1 MALEWCSHHRCT
13 SHHVLWLLC
22 SCLKENN
29 VKRHQAREEISRPRL
44 DQKSVFSI
52 PDLSKAW
59 SIFISLPPTVYW
71 VLSTRCHLN
80 PLVSLNSSHQ
90 LSEVSITIFVL
101 CVNNLRPREVKQYA
115 QGHPAKKCEVF
126 KLDFS
131 FFKNPWS
138 YSVHSTT
145 SHMRFILSNGR
156 WKHIYF
162 KENSLVCFSLY
173 QGSGVGCDATAVGSS
188 VQLENH
194 T

>member
-1 MALEWCSHHRCT
+1 MLKPSTDRAGAIIKRGAGTQPSMALEWCSHHRCT

-80 PLVSLNSSHQ
+80 PLVSLNLLTSSLRSVSLSSFYVWIIWDQEKLNNMPKVTQ
-90 LSEVSITIFVL
+90 LRSVKFSNWIFL
-101 CVNNLRPREVKQYA
+101 SSRTLGPTQY
-115 QGHPAKKCEVF
+115 
-126 KLDFS
+126 
-131 FFKNPWS
+131 
-138 YSVHSTT
+138 
-145 SHMRFILSNGR
+145 ILLPLIWGL
-156 WKHIYF
+156 F
-162 KENSLVCFSLY
+162 
-173 QGSGVGCDATAVGSS
+173 
-188 VQLENH
+188 
-194 T
+194 